1 MCRAKL
7 AKLFRLTKSG
17 LLVGITCYLLVK
29 NLKIFKKTTRSE
41 AALMVKI
48 AIVDDNQLLRK
59 NLELRLQSYPD
70 LKVQSFTSGLQF
82 LEVIQEV
89 TADNLP
95 EVVLMDIQ
103 MRSLDGIETTTRA
116 KAKFPSIEF
125 IMLTVSDDDDTI
137 FRAIRAGASGYLLKE
152 EPASVIVQAILGT
165 KTGEAYMSP
174 VIAKKALN
182 LLRNQNANTPPAGTT
197 LPEPIPE
204 NLSKREIEILELL
217 TAGNSSQTISE
228 KLFISTYTVQTH
240 IKNIYQKLHVNNKW
254 AAAKMAADR
263 KWFNK

>member
-1 MCRAKL
+1 
-7 AKLFRLTKSG
+7 
-17 LLVGITCYLLVK
+17 
-29 NLKIFKKTTRSE
+29 
-41 AALMVKI
+41 MVKI
-48 AIVDDNQLLRK
+48 AIVDDNLLLRK

-70 LKVQSFTSGLQF
+70 LEVQSFSSGLQF
-82 LEVIQEV
+82 LEEIQKV
-89 TADNLP
+89 TPDNLP

-103 MRSLDGIETTTRA
+103 MRSLDGIETTYQA
-116 KAKFPSIEF
+116 KVKFPGIEF

-137 FRAIRAGASGYLLKE
+137 FRAIQAGASGYLLKE

-182 LLRNQNANTPPAGTT
+182 LLRAQSPNPIPTGTT
-197 LPEPIPE
+197 LPEPLPD

-217 TAGNSSQTISE
+217 TTGNSSQTISE

-240 IKNIYQKLHVNNKW
+240 IKNIYQKLHVNTKW
-254 AAAKMAADR
+254 AAAKLATDH
-263 KWFNK
+263 KWFSK

>member
-1 MCRAKL
+1 
-7 AKLFRLTKSG
+7 
-17 LLVGITCYLLVK
+17 
-29 NLKIFKKTTRSE
+29 
-41 AALMVKI
+41 MVKI

-59 NLELRLQSYPD
+59 NLELRLQAYPQ
-70 LKVQSFTSGLQF
+70 LEVQSFTSGLQF
-82 LEVIQEV
+82 LEEIKN
-89 TADNLP
+89 AASDKLP

-103 MRSLDGIETTTRA
+103 MRSLDGIETTYQA
-116 KAKFPSIEF
+116 KAKFPGIEF

-137 FRAIRAGASGYLLKE
+137 FRAIQAGASGYLLKE
-152 EPASVIVQAILGT
+152 EPAAVIVQAIMGT
-165 KTGEAYMSP
+165 RTGEAYMSP

-182 LLRNQNANTPPAGTT
+182 LLRTQTPNTPRPATA

-217 TAGNSSQTISE
+217 TAGHNPQTISD

-254 AAAKMAADR
+254 AAAKLAADG
-263 KWFNK
+263 KWFSK